1 MMEYVPYEHRQ
12 EDAATFNLYINFEA
26 EAEAGP
32 SSAAGAGQ
40 RAADQPRARA
50 EPRGHHQ
57 DAAVGEGAGPG
68 PGHPGAA
75 AGSHPQGLEEPQT
88 SDEILREFC
97 SCVNIK

>member
-26 EAEAGP
+26 EA
-32 SSAAGAGQ
+32 GAGQ
-40 RAADQPRARA
+40 QAADQPGARA

-68 PGHPGAA
+68 PGHPPPRRGGAA
-75 AGSHPQGLEEPQT
+75 TGGHPQGLEEPQT
-88 SDEILREFC
+88 SDEILRAFC
-97 SCVNIK
+97 SHVNIK